1 MSDMTVGA
9 VLKRMGPA
17 DLAPHGFRASFRDWA
32 AEFTDA
38 PSHVALNMRG
48 ARDRKQRRSRVSARR
63 FIREWQLGGLL

>member
-1 MSDMTVGA
+1 MTVGA

-17 DLAPHGFRASFRDWA
+17 DLAPHGFRASFRNWA

-48 ARDRKQRRSRVSARR
+48 ARDRKQRRSRVSVRR